1 MTAAAQTLRTDDDE
15 PLTYAIHGGGAA
27 TPILTAHGLVSSD
40 QHWRAFVP
48 HFAARRAVVSWDYRG
63 HGGLPAPRT
72 PAAISVARFADDGAA
87 VWRAAAQPPAIV
99 AGLSFGVQ
107 VALELWRR
115 HPAAVRALVLICGTP
130 GHPLDRL
137 SAAPGLRRAAAGAM
151 RWLGAHPALA
161 ARLLAPLRAPLG
173 VRVARELAYLSGGAH
188 RAQCPVDVLEGLFA
202 HVASLDPAV
211 IAAVTAAYFEHDAA
225 DVLAS
230 IAVPTLIIAGDRDQL
245 TPVAIAE
252 RMHRTITGSRLVVFP
267 GHSHLVQV
275 ERPADVHAAIDG
287 FLADHGL

>member
-1 MTAAAQTLRTDDDE
+1 MDPSE
-15 PLTYAIHGGGAA
+15 
-27 TPILTAHGLVSSD
+27 
-40 QHWRAFVP
+40 W
-48 HFAARRAVVSWDYRG
+48 
-63 HGGLPAPRT
+63 
-72 PAAISVARFADDGAA
+72 AA
-87 VWRAAAQPPAIV
+87 V
-99 AGLSFGVQ
+99 LK
-107 VALELWRR
+107 
-115 HPAAVRALVLICGTP
+115 
-130 GHPLDRL
+130 D
-137 SAAPGLRRAAAGAM
+137 
-151 RWLGAHPALA
+151 
-161 ARLLAPLRAPLG
+161 LRAPLG

-211 IAAVTAAYFEHDAA
+211 IAAVTAAYVEHDAA

-252 RMHRTITGSRLVVFP
+252 RMHRAIVGSRLVVFP

-287 FLADHGL
+287 FLAEHRL